1 MNGLYGIL
9 LMALFVF
16 MTVTGFAQYKGPGAT
31 GKLLTV
37 KEVTK
42 SAYKLDRS
50 DVQVKLHGF
59 IIEQINS
66 DTYWFRDTTGK
77 IRVEIE
83 KDQIP
88 TVPFDD
94 KTELYIIG
102 EVDYDLLEGTEIE
115 VEHLE
120 IKK

>member
-1 MNGLYGIL
+1 MKRLYGIL
-9 LMALFVF
+9 MTGLFLLM
-16 MTVTGFAQYKGPGAT
+16 VTQLYAQYKGPGAS
-31 GKLLTV
+31 GKSLTV

-50 DVQVKLHGF
+50 DALVKLQGF
-59 IIEQINS
+59 IIEQING

-77 IRVEIE
+77 IRIEIE
-83 KDQIP
+83 KHLLP
-88 TVPFDD
+88 AVPFDE

-115 VEHLE
+115 VEYLE
-120 IKK
+120 IK